1 MAWMGCRTLL
11 ADAGCAD
18 AFRVRRNAGTTI
30 ARASLAREAG
40 ADPQAADFH
49 AKRHFARQGAALSLS
64 RESGSEDSL
73 AGVPTGLPNTRAV
86 VARDESGR
94 RCDPS
99 ETHGS
104 GFKPKRGGAITSS
117 YRAEPGVLL
126 CMESGGLNSRE
137 VRSAVARRG
146 GLDPRG
152 ELAGEVPAV
161 GRNGGWPDEPRKFDG
176 QASAQPVSFR
186 GTDGGCCR

>member
-11 ADAGCAD
+11 ADAGCPD

-30 ARASLAREAG
+30 ARASLARESG

-86 VARDESGR
+86 LARDESGR
-94 RCDPS
+94 RFDLS
-99 ETHGS
+99 ETHGPRVRTTA
-104 GFKPKRGGAITSS
+104 FPPKR
-117 YRAEPGVLL
+117 LF
-126 CMESGGLNSRE
+126 RE
-137 VRSAVARRG
+137 FA
-146 GLDPRG
+146 
-152 ELAGEVPAV
+152 
-161 GRNGGWPDEPRKFDG
+161 
-176 QASAQPVSFR
+176 
-186 GTDGGCCR
+186 C

>member
-1 MAWMGCRTLL
+1 MNRGGEARTLTLPCEWEPKARAACRHGLSRTSGGRMAWMGCRTLL

-86 VARDESGR
+86 VARNESG
-94 RCDPS
+94 
-99 ETHGS
+99 
-104 GFKPKRGGAITSS
+104 
-117 YRAEPGVLL
+117 
-126 CMESGGLNSRE
+126 
-137 VRSAVARRG
+137 
-146 GLDPRG
+146 PRY
-152 ELAGEVPAV
+152 
-161 GRNGGWPDEPRKFDG
+161 
-176 QASAQPVSFR
+176 
-186 GTDGGCCR
+186 